1 MNWGAKLVLG
11 MAVFMSFIIG
21 MVVYMFKNHSNDALV
36 EDDYYEK
43 GISYDKEYEAKSNT
57 LNDSATPEI
66 KQSQSQ
72 LIIQLKDAADYQLT
86 LMRPSAKEKDV
97 KSSGKTIGDENLIII
112 EAGSLDKG
120 FWSLKLEWRSNG
132 RDYLFT
138 KDITI

>member
-43 GISYDKEYEAKSNT
+43 GISYDKEYDAKSNT
-57 LNDSATPEI
+57 LNDGATPKI